1 MKNLKVVT
9 AFAIGAA
16 VAGTIATAATNPT
29 SGSVKACADNRT
41 QALYLSSTGTCA
53 ANRTLIDLGGTGMN
67 TKAIASLVTP
77 SVVSISVT
85 TASGGATGSGS
96 IYKSNSSSSYIITNN
111 HVVNTSGAAA
121 TIKVELSN
129 GDQYPATIVGR
140 DPGYDLAVLQ
150 IQMGNLPTVTLGDSS
165 KLSVGDPVLAIG
177 SPLGLASTVT
187 SGIISALNRPVS
199 TGTVDAQSYVDAIQT
214 DAAIN
219 PGNSGGAL
227 IDAQGRI
234 IGVNSAIAT
243 LSNGSASGSIGLGFS
258 IPINEAK
265 RVIDE
270 IIATGKST
278 RPVLGVYFDTTYTG
292 EGAKIGDAERA
303 FFRFRSRRHIDHGG
317 ARRGLGVQFLGRL
330 DLHQFNPNHA
340 HSQIVGIARIFGGYD
355 LILGLDIRQRLALFD
370 IGAGDAGDGGKADG
384 RFRAVGDNAPLRAH
398 QLSQLSANAIHHFV
412 HLDVIMRSFE
422 HRLLDLGQ

>member
-1 MKNLKVVT
+1 MDSKKSNRVISATFGRVLAMKNFKVVT
-9 AFAIGAA
+9 AFVIGAA
-16 VAGTIATAATNPT
+16 LAGTIATAATT
-29 SGSVKACADNRT
+29 SPVGSIKACADNRT
-41 QALYLSSTGTCA
+41 QALFLSSTGTCSA
-53 ANRTLIDLGGTGMN
+53 SRTLVELGGTGMN

-96 IYKSNSSSSYIITNN
+96 IYKTNSSSSYIITNN
-111 HVVNTSGAAA
+111 HVVNTSGQAA

-140 DPGYDLAVLQ
+140 DPGYDIAVLQ
-150 IQMGNLPTVTLGDSS
+150 IQQGNLPAIAIGDST
-165 KLSVGDPVLAIG
+165 KVSVGDPVLAIG

-243 LSNGSASGSIGLGFS
+243 LSSGSTSGSIGLGFS

-270 IIATGKST
+270 IISTGKST
-278 RPVLGVYFDTTYTG
+278 RPVLGVFFDTTFTG
-292 EGAKIGDAERA
+292 EGAKIGKLSSGEGADKAGIPVGA
-303 FFRFRSRRHIDHGG
+303 IIRSIDGIKIPNTDTAIVRIRSYAPGATVTVVVDLPSGG
-317 ARRGLGVQFLGRL
+317 SKTFKVTLGSA
-330 DLHQFNPNHA
+330 P
-340 HSQIVGIARIFGGYD
+340 
-355 LILGLDIRQRLALFD
+355 AL
-370 IGAGDAGDGGKADG
+370 
-384 RFRAVGDNAPLRAH
+384 
-398 QLSQLSANAIHHFV
+398 
-412 HLDVIMRSFE
+412 
-422 HRLLDLGQ
+422 